1 MKKYELLK
9 DDFKTLPDGRK
20 LYRIRALVD
29 VRPSV
34 PAGTLG
40 GYIESG
46 LNLSQAGTAWVY
58 DEAMVYDEACV
69 LNDASVCD
77 SAQIYGQAILK
88 NNAMAQE
95 CAEIFGSAMLFGN
108 SAVSGAAAVYGEARL
123 FSNALVGGGAMVYEK
138 AFISGDAQVYGD
150 VEIYGSA
157 KIYDEAEVFEKVK
170 VHGHAIIK
178 GLTRV
183 FGLSEIYGDAE
194 LYAPSKICNAKI
206 KNTNDYQV
214 FYNVGSECGILTTY
228 KTISG
233 EIGINRGCFF
243 GTLEEFEQAVKR
255 RHGDS
260 KYGRHYAAIIES
272 IKIWF
277 DLDKKDSKNDE

>member
-40 GYIESG
+40 GYIEDVT
-46 LNLSQAGTAWVY
+46 NLSGKGEAWVFG
-58 DEAMVYDEACV
+58 EAMVYDTAQICGNAKVGGEAKV
-69 LNDASVCD
+69 YDNAVISDYGVVHD
-77 SAQIYGQAILK
+77 SA
-88 NNAMAQE
+88 
-95 CAEIFGSAMLFGN
+95 
-108 SAVSGAAAVYGEARL
+108 
-123 FSNALVGGGAMVYEK
+123 
-138 AFISGDAQVYGD
+138 
-150 VEIYGSA
+150 EIYGDA
-157 KIYDEAEVFEKVK
+157 RIYDEARVFNSAK

-178 GLTRV
+178 GLSRV

-194 LYAPSKICNAKI
+194 LYAAAKIFNAKI
-206 KNTNDYQV
+206 KDTADYQV
-214 FYNVGSECGILTTY
+214 FYNVGSECGILTVY

-233 EIGINRGCFF
+233 EIRVNRGCFW
-243 GTLEEFEQAVKR
+243 GTFEEFEQAVKR

-277 DLDKKDSKNDE
+277 DLD

>member
-20 LYRIRALVD
+20 LYRIRALID

-77 SAQIYGQAILK
+77 SSQIYGQAILK
-88 NNAMAQE
+88 NCAMVEEVAKVYDK
-95 CAEIFGSAMLFGN
+95 ALLFDE
-108 SAVSGAAAVYGEARL
+108 SKVSGEAEVYGEANL
-123 FSNALVGGGAMVYEK
+123 FKNVQVGGVAKVYDNAFISDHAEVFGNAEIYSYARIYGEAMVY
-138 AFISGDAQVYGD
+138 QNT
-150 VEIYGSA
+150 
-157 KIYDEAEVFEKVK
+157 K
-170 VHGHAIIK
+170 VHGHATIK

-183 FGLSEIYGDAE
+183 FGCSDIYGGAE
-194 LYAPSKICNAKI
+194 FYAPSMICDAKI
-206 KNTNDYQV
+206 KDTTDYQV
-214 FYNVGSECGILTTY
+214 FYNVGSQCRTLSVY
-228 KTISG
+228 KTINRG
-233 EIGINRGCFF
+233 VGINCGCFF
-243 GTLEEFEQAVKR
+243 GTLEEFEKAVKR
-255 RHGDS
+255 KHGDN
-260 KYGRHYAAIIES
+260 KYGRHYSAIIES

-277 DLDKKDSKNDE
+277 DLDKKDSENDK